1 MALALLLGIAL
12 ALVFGNPWPQ
22 KTKKIAGVV
31 LFAAVSGLGAGLGLR
46 TLVEVGAH
54 GIFGTVAG
62 IAACLAG
69 GYLLSRIVR
78 LENKLALLV
87 TVGTAICGGSAIAAI
102 APVVRAKDEE
112 ISLALAVV
120 FVLNG
125 IALVVFPFIGHAA
138 GMSGHQFGW
147 WAAVAIHDTS
157 SVVGAALRF
166 GNGAVDLAVPLK
178 LTRALYIVPVAI
190 LVSSMSHE
198 AGVEGR
204 DRKRRA
210 PRPWLAISFLA
221 VSAIFSFVPALGG
234 LRAHVVEASRIA
246 MGVALFF
253 IGLGLTRQTLAKVS
267 ARVLAFGAALWIAM
281 AVSTLV
287 AILLF
292 VSP

>member
-12 ALVFGNPWPQ
+12 ALVFGNPWPRT
-22 KTKKIAGVV
+22 TKKIAGIV
-31 LFAAVSGLGAGLGLR
+31 LFASVSGLGAGLGLK
-46 TLVEVGAH
+46 TLVEVGAQ
-54 GIFGTVAG
+54 GIFGTVLG
-62 IAACLAG
+62 IATCLTG
-69 GYLLSRIVR
+69 GYLLSRVLR
-78 LENKLALLV
+78 LEAKLALLV

-125 IALVVFPFIGHAA
+125 IALVVFPIIGHAA

-178 LTRALYIVPVAI
+178 LTRALYIVPVALLI
-190 LVSSMSHE
+190 SST
-198 AGVEGR
+198 R
-204 DRKRRA
+204 DGDGEEDRNRKA
-210 PRPWLAISFLA
+210 PRPWLAIAFLA
-221 VSAIFSFVPALGG
+221 VSAIFSFVPALGSIRG
-234 LRAHVVEASRIA
+234 HVVDASRFA
-246 MGVALFF
+246 MAVALFF
-253 IGLGLTRQTLAKVS
+253 IGTGLTREALAKVS
-267 ARVLAFGAALWIAM
+267 ARVLAFGTALWITM
-281 AVSTLV
+281 ASVTLV
-287 AILLF
+287 AVSLF

>member
-1 MALALLLGIAL
+1 MALALLFGIAV
-12 ALVFGNPWPQ
+12 ALVVGNPRPAA
-22 KTKKIAGVV
+22 TKKIASVV
-31 LFAAVSGLGAGLGLR
+31 LFASVSGLGAGLGLR
-46 TLVEVGAH
+46 ALVEVGAH
-54 GIFGTVAG
+54 GIFGTVLG
-62 IAACLAG
+62 IAGCLGAG
-69 GYLLSRIVR
+69 YALSRLIR
-78 LENKLALLV
+78 LETKLALLV

-125 IALVVFPFIGHAA
+125 IALVVFPIIGHAA

-166 GNGAVDLAVPLK
+166 GNGAALLAVPLK
-178 LTRALYIVPVAI
+178 LTRALYIVPVAL
-190 LVSSMSHE
+190 LVSSRMRAADAAE
-198 AGVEGR
+198 EER
-204 DRKRRA
+204 NRKA
-210 PRPWLAISFLA
+210 PRPWLAIAFLA
-221 VSAIFSFVPALGG
+221 VSAIFSFVPALDA
-234 LRAHVVEASRIA
+234 LRAGVVEASRIG

-253 IGLGLTRQTLAKVS
+253 IGTGLTRQTLRKVS
-267 ARVLAFGAALWIAM
+267 ARVLAFGATLWIAM
-281 AVSTLV
+281 AASTLA

>member
-12 ALVFGNPWPQ
+12 ALVFGNPWPRA
-22 KTKKIAGVV
+22 TKKIASTA
-31 LFAAVSGLGAGLGLR
+31 LFAGVAGLGAGLGLR
-46 TLVEVGAH
+46 ALAEVGMQ
-54 GIFGTVAG
+54 GIFGTVLG
-62 IAACLAG
+62 IAACLTT
-69 GYLLSRIVR
+69 GYLLSRVVR
-78 LENKLALLV
+78 LEAKVALLV

-112 ISLALAVV
+112 MSLALAVV

-125 IALVVFPFIGHAA
+125 IALVVFPAIGHAA

-178 LTRALYIVPVAI
+178 LTRALYIVPVA
-190 LVSSMSHE
+190 LLASSRLASGS
-198 AGVEGR
+198 ATDNR
-204 DRKRRA
+204 DRKA
-210 PRPWLAISFLA
+210 PRPWLALAFLA
-221 VSAIFSFVPALGG
+221 VSAIFSFVPALASI
-234 LRAHVVEASRIA
+234 RAPVIDVSRFA

-253 IGLGLTRQTLAKVS
+253 IGTSLTRSALANVS
-267 ARVLAFGAALWIAM
+267 ARVLAFGATLWIAM
-281 AVSTLV
+281 ATSTLA